1 MSQETPLY
9 VPGLCSCTVGQMG
22 MSSCSSLIAVQED
35 PHGRGL
41 HRGNGIESLSVK
53 KKKKKKEDSNIN
65 RVKEQFMYI
74 PFCYIKY

>member
-53 KKKKKKEDSNIN
+53 KKDSKIN
-65 RVKEQFMYI
+65 RGKEQFMYI

>member
-53 KKKKKKEDSNIN
+53 KKKDRGIN
-65 RVKEQFMYI
+65 RGKEQFMYI